1 MTKYISL
8 TIATIMLIIY
18 IFTTVIYF
26 KNIKI
31 YEKEKYF
38 NNIFINQ
45 LYSTIGFIVEKYQN
59 NIIKFINTKLIISIK
74 NMYGEKN
81 LSNKIKIHST
91 KKLNQIFFISII
103 FFIVNSFIN
112 KSLVLLFTI
121 IFIIL
126 YSKLLDN
133 KEIKKYKNYQDN
145 FKKDLPAFIS
155 RLYLL
160 IQSGLNLRN
169 SIKYIIENTEG
180 EVSKDFRIVQNLI
193 ENGMSEIEAYNQI
206 LLKSDDILIRKFISN
221 IIQNLQKGGDDL
233 EGLLQMIKKESDE
246 FRRSQ
251 IILKTQEANSKLL
264 IPNLMIFSGILIIVM
279 VPILLNIL

>member
-18 IFTTVIYF
+18 ILTSVIYF

-38 NNIFINQ
+38 NNIYMNQ
-45 LYSTIGFIVEKYQN
+45 LYSTIGFVVEKYQN

-81 LSNKIKIHST
+81 LSNKIKIHYT

-103 FFIVNSFIN
+103 FFIINSFIN
-112 KSLVLLFTI
+112 KSLVLLLTI

-133 KEIKKYKNYQDN
+133 KEIKKYKNYQDS

-160 IQSGLNLRN
+160 IQSGLNLRS

-180 EVSKDFRIVQNLI
+180 EVSKDFSTVQNLI

-233 EGLLQMIKKESDE
+233 EDLLQMIKKESDE